1 MKEVFNTRWSI
12 QLFTG
17 LYVVHGVAKSRT
29 RSMSV
34 SCQPSPRP
42 LISPTQ
48 SLLTPTLLPKPLLKV
63 PHLGSLNCPVSGDP
77 IPQDFA
83 QVTLF
88 QTMFS
93 VCLFGCA
100 GLCCCTRAFS
110 SCRARVSLWGS
121 SCCQA
126 WAPGHT
132 GSVVVAHR
140 LSCPMAGGIFPDHRS
155 NPCTLHCK
163 ADS

>member
-1 MKEVFNTRWSI
+1 
-12 QLFTG
+12 
-17 LYVVHGVAKSRT
+17 
-29 RSMSV
+29 MSV

-110 SCRARVSLWGS
+110 IAGHGSHCGARPVAKHGLQGTQAQYLW
-121 SCCQA
+121 
-126 WAPGHT
+126 HT
-132 GSVVVAHR
+132 GLAAHGRWDLPGPQIKPMYPTLQGR
-140 LSCPMAGGIFPDHRS
+140 LLTTGPPGK
-155 NPCTLHCK
+155 L
-163 ADS
+163 